1 MDIIIDDSENK
12 LNLLD
17 SVLDTL
23 PDGES
28 VQVCIGIHWTAV
40 VVEVDGKRRCGLAST
55 LGSSHVHGVPDV
67 PQAGQLE
74 SQTGLELAAF
84 AWAAQ
89 PAMVSV
95 GVAAINALLPQQ
107 PRTWTDVN
115 AEEVIADNGAGK
127 TVALIGHF
135 PFVPRLHS
143 RVGKLHVLEMDPQPG
158 DLPETAVQ
166 DILPT
171 ADVVAITAMT
181 LLNRTLEN
189 LLTLCAPHALV
200 ILMGPSTPLSPVLFD
215 YGIDMLCG
223 SIVSEIEPV
232 MRTVQQ
238 AGNFRQVHRAGVRL
252 VTIDRHVSH

>member
-1 MDIIIDDSENK
+1 M
-12 LNLLD
+12 
-17 SVLDTL
+17 
-23 PDGES
+23 
-28 VQVCIGIHWTAV
+28 
-40 VVEVDGKRRCGLAST
+40 
-55 LGSSHVHGVPDV
+55 
-67 PQAGQLE
+67 
-74 SQTGLELAAF
+74 
-84 AWAAQ
+84 
-89 PAMVSV
+89 
-95 GVAAINALLPQQ
+95 
-107 PRTWTDVN
+107 
-115 AEEVIADNGAGK
+115 
-127 TVALIGHF
+127 
-135 PFVPRLHS
+135 PRLHS

>member
-1 MDIIIDDSENK
+1 MDIIIDDSEIK

-17 SVLDTL
+17 AVLDTL

-28 VQVCIGIHWTAV
+28 VQVSIGIHWTAV

-55 LGSSHVHGVPDV
+55 IGSSHVHGVPDV

-74 SQTGLELAAF
+74 SLTGLELAAL

-89 PAMVSV
+89 PVMVSV

-115 AEEVIADNGAGK
+115 AEEVIADNGEGK
-127 TVALIGHF
+127 SVALIGHF
-135 PFVPRLHS
+135 PFVSRLRP
-143 RVGKLHVLEMDPQPG
+143 RVGELHVLELDPQPG
-158 DLPETAVQ
+158 DLPEAATQ

-171 ADVVAITAMT
+171 ADVVAITSMT

-189 LLTLCAPHALV
+189 LLMLCAPRALV
-200 ILMGPSTPLSPVLFD
+200 ILLGPSTPLSPVMFD

-223 SIVSEIEPV
+223 SIVSEIELV
-232 MRTVQQ
+232 IRTVRQG
-238 AGNFRQVHRAGVRL
+238 GNFRQVHRAGVRL
-252 VTIDRHVSH
+252 VTMVRPTSH